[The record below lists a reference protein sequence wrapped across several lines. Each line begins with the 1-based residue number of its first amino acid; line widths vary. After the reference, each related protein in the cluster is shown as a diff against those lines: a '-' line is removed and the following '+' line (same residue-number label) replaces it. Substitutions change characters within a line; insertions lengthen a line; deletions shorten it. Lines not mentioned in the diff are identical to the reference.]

1 MAVRRHL
8 RGLPALLRRRRRRRR
23 GRPRRAHR
31 PAAVHRLPRRRRH
44 LDDPV
49 PALPAGGP
57 GLRRDRLL
65 RRGPAVRHHGT
76 VRVAPGE
83 GPRAG
88 PADPARRR
96 PQPLLLGAP
105 AVPGGPRG
113 RPGLA
118 GAGHVPLCAGSGGH
132 VRRRRRGSA
141 SDAAGRRLQPTT
153 SRRTTGR
160 ASSAAGPG
168 AAPTPSSATDTDW
181 YLHLFSAGQPD
192 WNWRNPAVGDY
203 FDGVL
208 RFWFDKGVDGLRIDV
223 AHALFKADGLPDSPS
238 TGGVVDG
245 LRSNPQVSDQE
256 DVHEVY
262 RRWRTLAE
270 KYEPHRL
277 LVGEVNLEPARAAR
291 YTRADEMQQA
301 FAFAFVKL
309 GWDPEAWAAVGNELE
324 AARQLHGAAPTW
336 ALENHDIVRS
346 VTRFGGGE
354 LGSVR
359 ARAALVALLG
369 LPGAAYIYQGQEL
382 GLPEVDVPVEAR
394 VDPMWARGGVC
405 RDGARVPLPWT
416 EDAALNHGFSLGEPA
431 ADPWLPIPAGWGTHA
446 DRAAGAGPGVRP
458 EPDQGGAGAAPAV
471 VEERG
476 LHRGRR
482 RQLAGRGRKPPHLR
496 TQRALPRRRRDG
508 HRAGAAAR
516 PAPCCSAPRRWPRT
530 AGCSRTTR
538 PGCCGTEAIASAPPA
553 RCMDLE
559 ARSGLSWLW
568 CSTPSPRTLPRAAGQ
583 RPMGSS
589 GLVIANRA
597 VMAPGAARQSP
608 RLLCRGLCVFPVS
621 VT

>member
-1 MAVRRHL
+1 MSSVFDVSPVEETTLTPGPDWWQSAVIYEVYPRSFADGDGDGVGDL
-8 RGLPALLRRRRRRRR
+8 AGLIA
-23 GRPRRAHR
+23 
-31 PAAVHRLPRRRRH
+31 RLPYIASLGVDGIWMTPFQPSPQVDQGYDVTDYCGVDPLFGTMEQFDTLLELAHSVGLRVL
-44 LDDPV
+44 LDVV
-49 PALPAGGP
+49 PNHCSSEHPLFQAALAAGP
-57 GLRRDRLL
+57 GSPERDMF
-65 RRGPAVRHHGT
+65 HF
-76 VRVAPGE
+76 
-83 GPRAG
+83 
-88 PADPARRR
+88 
-96 PQPLLLGAP
+96 
-105 AVPGGPRG
+105 VPGPVGMSDDG
-113 RPGLA
+113 G
-118 GAGHVPLCAGSGGH
+118 GSGA
-132 VRRRRRGSA
+132 A
-141 SDAAGRRLQPTT
+141 SDAATASANVASIDDVPPNNWQSVFG
-153 SRRTTGR
+153 GR
-160 ASSAAGPG
+160 AWSRA
-168 AAPTPSSATDTDW
+168 TPRSATDKDW

-354 LGSVR
+354 LGSRR

-405 RDGARVPLPWT
+405 RDGARVPLPWSAD
-416 EDAALNHGFSLGEPA
+416 EVLNHGFSLGEPA
-431 ADPWLPIPAGWGTHA
+431 ADPWLPVPAGWGTQAIERQELDPQSSLNLTKAALAMRRHLWKNEVFTA
-446 DRAAGAGPGVRP
+446 DDGGTWRVEAGNLLICQRNAHFLVTVAMGAETVRLPAGTVLLSAEPLDEEGWLQPNNAAWVLKG
-458 EPDQGGAGAAPAV
+458 
-471 VEERG
+471 
-476 LHRGRR
+476 
-482 RQLAGRGRKPPHLR
+482 
-496 TQRALPRRRRDG
+496 
-508 HRAGAAAR
+508 
-516 PAPCCSAPRRWPRT
+516 
-530 AGCSRTTR
+530 
-538 PGCCGTEAIASAPPA
+538 
-553 RCMDLE
+553 
-559 ARSGLSWLW
+559 
-568 CSTPSPRTLPRAAGQ
+568 
-583 RPMGSS
+583 
-589 GLVIANRA
+589 
-597 VMAPGAARQSP
+597 
-608 RLLCRGLCVFPVS
+608 
-621 VT
+621 

>member
-1 MAVRRHL
+1 MSPVSHVGPVEETTLAPAPDWWQSAVIYEVYPRSFADGDGDGVGDL
-8 RGLPALLRRRRRRRR
+8 AGLIA
-23 GRPRRAHR
+23 
-31 PAAVHRLPRRRRH
+31 RLPYIAS
-44 LDDPV
+44 LGVDGIWMTPFQPSPQVDQGYDVTDYCGVDP
-49 PALPAGGP
+49 LFGTMEQFES
-57 GLRRDRLL
+57 LL
-65 RRGPAVRHHGT
+65 AQ
-76 VRVAPGE
+76 

-132 VRRRRRGSA
+132 VRRRRRRLA
-141 SDAAGRRLQPTT
+141 SDAAVGGSDVPPNNWQ
-153 SRRTTGR
+153 SVFGGR
-160 ASSAAGPG
+160 AWSRANPG
-168 AAPTPSSATDTDW
+168 SATDTDW

-309 GWDPEAWAAVGNELE
+309 GWDAGGVGRRRERARGRPAAPRRRPHVGAGKPRHRPLRHPLRRRR
-324 AARQLHGAAPTW
+324 ARQHPGP
-336 ALENHDIVRS
+336 
-346 VTRFGGGE
+346 GGPRGF
-354 LGSVR
+354 
-359 ARAALVALLG
+359 ART
-369 LPGAAYIYQGQEL
+369 
-382 GLPEVDVPVEAR
+382 AR
-394 VDPMWARGGVC
+394 R
-405 RDGARVPLPWT
+405 RVPLP
-416 EDAALNHGFSLGEPA
+416 GP
-431 ADPWLPIPAGWGTHA
+431 GT
-446 DRAAGAGPGVRP
+446 RAA
-458 EPDQGGAGAAPAV
+458 
-471 VEERG
+471 
-476 LHRGRR
+476 RGRR
-482 RQLAGRGRKPPHLR
+482 PGGGPGGSDVGPRRR
-496 TQRALPRRRRDG
+496 LPRRRP
-508 HRAGAAAR
+508 R
-516 PAPCCSAPRRWPRT
+516 PA
-530 AGCSRTTR
+530 
-538 PGCCGTEAIASAPPA
+538 
-553 RCMDLE
+553 
-559 ARSGLSWLW
+559 
-568 CSTPSPRTLPRAAGQ
+568 
-583 RPMGSS
+583 
-589 GLVIANRA
+589 A
-597 VMAPGAARQSP
+597 VDRGRGAEP
-608 RLLCRGLCVFPVS
+608 RLLAR
-621 VT
+621 